1 MASRPVLS
9 EGIAYGFEKKSVVF
23 EDTKLLSAPGD
34 GYERAFRLGPD
45 RREAGTIDDP
55 ALIDRLRRF
64 VPGEPA
70 RLGRQ
75 VEATRE
81 IEAHLR
87 GLGYI
92 E

>member
-1 MASRPVLS
+1 
-9 EGIAYGFEKKSVVF
+9 VF

-55 ALIDRLRRF
+55 ALIDGLRRF
-64 VPGEPA
+64 LPGKPGP
-70 RLGRQ
+70 LGKQ

-81 IEAHLR
+81 IEGHLR
-87 GLGYI
+87 DLGYI